1 MCIGISD
8 AAIFNKHTDC
18 NNEDQVCYK
27 PLNLLQASRK
37 EFQDTSGLQPFFN
50 RGKKD
55 RNSSIK
61 NVLTQY
67 IKPLHSW
74 PKVFIQYLWR
84 DKSEC
89 MVWFLK
95 ISHLV
100 LLIAKWYTAIKTS
113 HDYSKLFY
121 FQTRLIPSSNHWVS
135 SKLINRALSLSYWPF
150 QSLLFFAAF
159 HRGRTLNKPQTQ
171 LARELTRTLRITKI
185 Y

>member
-1 MCIGISD
+1 MNSLLFGNFETLGKMVGEICFKLLSSRVSDMQFVSLLTDRVTHQFRSSIEILCTRFILSQHKERRVITNSRPRITKNTSRGRVCIGISD

-67 IKPLHSW
+67 IKPLHS
-74 PKVFIQYLWR
+74 
-84 DKSEC
+84 
-89 MVWFLK
+89 
-95 ISHLV
+95 
-100 LLIAKWYTAIKTS
+100 
-113 HDYSKLFY
+113 
-121 FQTRLIPSSNHWVS
+121 
-135 SKLINRALSLSYWPF
+135 
-150 QSLLFFAAF
+150 
-159 HRGRTLNKPQTQ
+159 
-171 LARELTRTLRITKI
+171 
-185 Y
+185 